1 MKDLTERVIK
11 ELFVKTG
18 VEEKYFSYY
27 EAELKRRHKA
37 FREEYPYDEN
47 EDEEERAEDEKIEK
61 ACIECANDY
70 IRYYVEEREKGHGHK
85 WAHFYALDSPS
96 DDVEYRFIHG
106 VLDKIDDEEKAEE
119 LTIHAKSI
127 NKDPIFVER
136 FKYILENS
144 NCNYSEKAE
153 EYCRAYHKCIEEG
166 KSVTYAHAYADA
178 VNNGF
183 QRYSGIYAEAYELAK
198 NHGMKDD
205 NAVSFAV
212 YCKCAAENGLY
223 SEIEIEN
230 LKKIYRE
237 KWQRE
242 FYLQLIEEEHK
253 TKLSEDDIIS
263 LKNRLEIPIMGER
276 EIKNLIEELRHKS
289 GQERRYGAEKCSYY
303 DSVADYIEG
312 NINSYKDDRF
322 ETEEDIIE
330 DVKEVFDESD
340 SFWNDIDEDELDN
353 YEIQ

>member
-27 EAELKRRHKA
+27 ESELKRRHKA

-47 EDEEERAEDEKIEK
+47 EDEEERAEDENMEK

-70 IRYYVEEREKGHGHK
+70 IRYYVEEREKGHSHN
-85 WAHFYALDSPS
+85 WANYYALDSVS
-96 DDVEYRFIHG
+96 RFDEYELIHDVY
-106 VLDKIDDEEKAEE
+106 DKIEDKEEKVRE

-127 NKDPIFVER
+127 NKDPLFVER
-136 FKYILENS
+136 FKNMFEWGIPDI
-144 NCNYSEKAE
+144 SEKTK
-153 EYCRAYHKCIEEG
+153 EYCCSYHKCIKEG
-166 KSVTYAHAYADA
+166 KSEIYAHAYAEATNSDYIEECC
-178 VNNGF
+178 V
-183 QRYSGIYAEAYELAK
+183 IYARAYELAK
-198 NHGMKDD
+198 DHSMSDGEAYGFGEACT
-205 NAVSFAV
+205 NA
-212 YCKCAAENGLY
+212 YGRGLY
-223 SEIEIEN
+223 FEINRFKEDFQ
-230 LKKIYRE
+230 E

-253 TKLSEDDIIS
+253 MELSEDDMIS
-263 LKNRLEIPIMGER
+263 LKKRLEIPIMGER

-322 ETEEDIIE
+322 ETEEDIID